1 MIKSMYGTIQKQRG
15 YGQDG
20 LELKVTVSFCSKEF
34 NRIKKKQNPLECFM
48 PQIKNVVFDATNVR
62 GIPSYSP
69 VSMNQRWPRASKGLI
84 TLDLYFSIS
93 EFKAIE
99 LGADVKQWSLYHAV
113 DLNTTLEAT
122 RHDGHLFAKTAIASR
137 LGH

>member
-1 MIKSMYGTIQKQRG
+1 MIKSMHGTIQKSRG
-15 YGQDG
+15 YSNNG

-34 NRIKKKQNPLECFM
+34 NRIKKEQNPLECFM

-62 GIPSYSP
+62 GIPSYSRP
-69 VSMNQRWPRASKGLI
+69 SMHQQWPRASKGLI

-93 EFKAIE
+93 DFNAKE
-99 LGADVKQWSLYHAV
+99 LGADTSQWCLYHSV

-122 RHDGHLFAKTAIASR
+122 RQDGHLFAKTAIASR